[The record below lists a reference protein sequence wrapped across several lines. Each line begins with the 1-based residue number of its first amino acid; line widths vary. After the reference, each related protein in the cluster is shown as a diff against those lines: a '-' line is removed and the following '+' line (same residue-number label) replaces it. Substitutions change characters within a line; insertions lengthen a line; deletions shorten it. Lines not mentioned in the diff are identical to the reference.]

1 MGSESLEMQEGSP
14 GSLCM
19 EQLHLQGLGPDAWRG
34 WSEPG
39 EGCRE
44 GASCQGVEIP
54 QTSRQQGHSVCNLE
68 ALREQGDTS
77 VACGVE
83 ATY

>member
-1 MGSESLEMQEGSP
+1 MQEGSP
-14 GSLCM
+14 GSLCI
-19 EQLHLQGLGPDAWRG
+19 EQLHLQGLDPDAWRG
-34 WSEPG
+34 RSEPG
-39 EGCRE
+39 EGCRG

-54 QTSRQQGHSVCNLE
+54 QTSRQQGHSVCDLE